1 MHIPE
6 QLVIRPPS
14 EAQSL
19 LVRVVRGCHWNRCNF
34 CGIYDLF
41 GVPHSTRSLRE
52 VLMDIENDSIVRGT
66 VENQG
71 DETEVSDEE
80 SERELDAAEVGFTSL
95 SEEEYAELQKDDD

>member
-1 MHIPE
+1 MMTT
-6 QLVIRPPS
+6 LFRRRYTVTLYTS
-14 EAQSL
+14 EAGL
-19 LVRVVRGCHWNRCNF
+19 
-34 CGIYDLF
+34 DLRDEI
-41 GVPHSTRSLRE
+41 GE

-95 SEEEYAELQKDDD
+95 SEEEYAELQRDDD

>member
-1 MHIPE
+1 MTT
-6 QLVIRPPS
+6 LFRRRYTVTLYTS
-14 EAQSL
+14 EAGL
-19 LVRVVRGCHWNRCNF
+19 
-34 CGIYDLF
+34 DLRDEI
-41 GVPHSTRSLRE
+41 GE

>member
-1 MHIPE
+1 MTT
-6 QLVIRPPS
+6 LVRRRYTVTLYTS
-14 EAQSL
+14 EAGL
-19 LVRVVRGCHWNRCNF
+19 
-34 CGIYDLF
+34 DLRDEI
-41 GVPHSTRSLRE
+41 GE